1 MSIFNSLK
9 AYVYSGILKTK
20 NKKQQVEKK
29 KDHIMKNRRKIR
41 NNGTNDKR
49 TIPFSWPSSGDSSR
63 PAQIK
68 NPLGQ
73 NAVWRKGAR
82 PIRDCEKKK
91 KKPKSL
97 IIPILTNN
105 INTQK

>member
-1 MSIFNSLK
+1 
-9 AYVYSGILKTK
+9 
-20 NKKQQVEKK
+20 
-29 KDHIMKNRRKIR
+29 MKNRRKRR
-41 NNGTNDKR
+41 NNDTNEKR
-49 TIPFSWPSSGDSSR
+49 TIPFSWPSRGDSSR

-73 NAVWRKGAR
+73 NAVWWKGAR
-82 PIRDCEKKK
+82 PIRDCGKKKK

-97 IIPILTNN
+97 IIPILINN

>member
-1 MSIFNSLK
+1 
-9 AYVYSGILKTK
+9 
-20 NKKQQVEKK
+20 
-29 KDHIMKNRRKIR
+29 MKNRRKRR
-41 NNGTNDKR
+41 NNGTDEKR
-49 TIPFSWPSSGDSSR
+49 TIPFSWRSRGDSSK

-97 IIPILTNN
+97 IIPILNSQYKYSKIIFT
-105 INTQK
+105 IILVD

>member
-41 NNGTNDKR
+41 NNGTNEKN
-49 TIPFSWPSSGDSSR
+49 TIPFSWPSREDSSR

-82 PIRDCEKKK
+82 PIRYCEKKK
-91 KKPKSL
+91 KAQIFNHSHPY
-97 IIPILTNN
+97 
-105 INTQK
+105 

>member
-9 AYVYSGILKTK
+9 AYMYSGILKTK

-29 KDHIMKNRRKIR
+29 KYHIKKNRRKRR
-41 NNGTNDKR
+41 NNGTNEKR
-49 TIPFSWPSSGDSSR
+49 RSIPFSWPSRGDSSK

-82 PIRDCEKKK
+82 PIRDCKKK
-91 KKPKSL
+91 KKKNPYL
-97 IIPILTNN
+97 
-105 INTQK
+105 

>member
-9 AYVYSGILKTK
+9 AYMYSGILKTK

-29 KDHIMKNRRKIR
+29 KYHIMKNRRKRR
-41 NNGTNDKR
+41 NNGTNEKR
-49 TIPFSWPSSGDSSR
+49 RSIPFSWPSRGDSSK

-91 KKPKSL
+91 KAQIFNHSHPY
-97 IIPILTNN
+97 
-105 INTQK
+105 

>member
-9 AYVYSGILKTK
+9 AYVYNGILKTK
-20 NKKQQVEKK
+20 NKKQQVEKRKRKK

-41 NNGTNDKR
+41 NNGINEKR
-49 TIPFSWPSSGDSSR
+49 TIPFSWPSLGDSSR

-82 PIRDCEKKK
+82 PIRDCKKIKNK
-91 KKPKSL
+91 KSPNL
-97 IIPILTNN
+97 
-105 INTQK
+105 

>member
-9 AYVYSGILKTK
+9 AYVYNGILKTK

-29 KDHIMKNRRKIR
+29 KKKKITSWKIEEKEETID
-41 NNGTNDKR
+41 TNEKR
-49 TIPFSWPSSGDSSR
+49 TIPFSWPSRGDSSR

-73 NAVWRKGAR
+73 NAVWGKGAR

-91 KKPKSL
+91 KKAQIFNHSHPY
-97 IIPILTNN
+97 
-105 INTQK
+105 

>member
-1 MSIFNSLK
+1 
-9 AYVYSGILKTK
+9 
-20 NKKQQVEKK
+20 
-29 KDHIMKNRRKIR
+29 MKNRRKRR
-41 NNGTNDKR
+41 NNGTNEKR
-49 TIPFSWPSSGDSSR
+49 TIPFRWPSRGDCSK

-91 KKPKSL
+91 KPKSL